1 MVTDYTLGNLFT
13 MVRFTAVTALLLT
26 TFSPALA
33 KEKEGE
39 PVNPDKKVC
48 RLEAPTGTI
57 MRKRVC
63 HTAAEWSAIDA
74 AGTSQAGQM
83 VGRANTMGSPGGL
96 GQ

>member
-1 MVTDYTLGNLFT
+1 MGDYSFRDPSI
-13 MVRFTAVTALLLT
+13 MIRIIAIAAMAIA

-33 KEKEGE
+33 KDKAVE
-39 PVNPDKKVC
+39 VASPDKKVC
-48 RLEAPTGTI
+48 RFEAPTGTI

-63 HTAAEWSAIDA
+63 HTVAEWQAIDA
-74 AGTSQAGQM
+74 AGAGQAGQM